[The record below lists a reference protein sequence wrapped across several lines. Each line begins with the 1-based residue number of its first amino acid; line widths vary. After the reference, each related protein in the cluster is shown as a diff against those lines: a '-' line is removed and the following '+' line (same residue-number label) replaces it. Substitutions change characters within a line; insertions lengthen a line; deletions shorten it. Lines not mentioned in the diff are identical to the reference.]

1 MSNPNILMVTSITS
15 QFDVHMPQL
24 TSNFGK
30 CTISNCSFKYL
41 ACLALIQLDQA
52 DYTVVWDT
60 RHPYFYS
67 FQCCHLQLLVIF
79 FYICANVPNKTG
91 PIHSWNTAISIF
103 VLKYPRSKSLVGSK
117 VKFILRGQH
126 HINFISCQADNP
138 FLRYNNWK
146 IWPWKSKVKVID
158 RSKVKVI

>member
-67 FQCCHLQLLVIF
+67 FQCCHLQLLVISF
-79 FYICANVPNKTG
+79 TSAQMFQIKQDPSIPEIQLFRYLSLNIQGQNHWWDQRSSSYCVAN
-91 PIHSWNTAISIF
+91 IISISF
-103 VLKYPRSKSLVGSK
+103 HAKQTTPSW
-117 VKFILRGQH
+117 
-126 HINFISCQADNP
+126 DT
-138 FLRYNNWK
+138 
-146 IWPWKSKVKVID
+146 WPWKSKVKVID